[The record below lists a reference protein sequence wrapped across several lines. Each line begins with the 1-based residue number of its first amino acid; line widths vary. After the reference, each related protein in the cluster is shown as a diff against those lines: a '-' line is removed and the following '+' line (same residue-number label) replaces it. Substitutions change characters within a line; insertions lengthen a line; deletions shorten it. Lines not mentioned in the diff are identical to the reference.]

1 MLNAIGNEVRARI
14 LRILHTEGPLSFTEI
29 MARLRMDPKRDAGKF
44 GYHLKLLVNAQLVGI
59 DPSTEKYSLTDLGR
73 AASDLLLS
81 LEELSRK
88 KTGEMLVRTSKLAIE
103 PFDKRRI
110 AEALMREANVPKR
123 LAESIAREAEERLSS
138 LQVKYLTAALIRE
151 FVNMILIE
159 KGLEEYRHVLTR
171 LGLPV
176 FDVSQLIKSISRRQ
190 PATASSVFT
199 SAGKHVLAE
208 YALLKALPRPLADAH
223 LSGACH
229 ICNLSS
235 WALRPANVFHDLRA
249 VLQYGLPGAQ
259 FLAPARSLKDALLL
273 AKRLLMRGL
282 HETSVSQ
289 TLSMFNIFLA
299 PLASQRTQD
308 PDLLLDSFLDD
319 ICHLNGLADFPSLI
333 GIELSL
339 EVPSYLAHL
348 EASIP
353 SKGGNYLNYQD
364 EALKLADMVL
374 SLLLKKTKQQGPLVL
389 PQLVLRLPSSPI
401 QEKALGLVAKAVELS
416 LEGQQVLFT
425 FDAHACFSPDFSFL
439 AMERPE
445 AWELYCLRTG
455 VLENVLVNLPRIA
468 LKSKGDDSL
477 FMEGVNEVL
486 TLVIDAFQVKRSLIE
501 DRLKSDMLLPLLGD
515 EYGGESYFRLDYS
528 VTMVS
533 LLGLAEAAF
542 FHTGEHTADSSSSLN
557 FALKVVKAIRSF
569 LDEFSLDMR
578 VTVSEISLE
587 QAAPRLA
594 RLDSGMGLLPSRLSN
609 YGKDFFYTELQ
620 STPYYKLAP
629 LKRRIEVESAVHNL
643 VQSGAALIV
652 KLPEPP
658 PSINELTSFVNGLR
672 GSGVKSLILL
682 RDLTFCEICRWR
694 SGGLSS
700 KCRSCGHSGSK
711 LIGWSLIHNRFKPS
725 IFWTKDDK
733 LLLLHEAKPS
743 PQEFREVAGSLL

>member
-1 MLNAIGNEVRARI
+1 MLNAIGNEVRAHI

-29 MARLRMDPKRDAGKF
+29 MAKLRMDPKRDAGKF

-59 DPSTEKYSLTDLGR
+59 DPATEKYSLTDLGR

-151 FVNMILIE
+151 FVNMILVE
-159 KGLEEYRHVLTR
+159 RGLEEYRHVLTR

-176 FDVSQLIKSISRRQ
+176 FDVSQLIKSISRKQ

-229 ICNLSS
+229 ICNLPS

-249 VLQYGLPGAQ
+249 ILQHGLPGAR
-259 FLAPARSLKDALLL
+259 FLAPAKSLKDALLL
-273 AKRLLMRGL
+273 TKRLLTHAL
-282 HETSVSQ
+282 HEVSVSQ
-289 TLSMFNIFLA
+289 ILPLFNVFLA
-299 PLASQRTQD
+299 PFTSQR
-308 PDLLLDSFLDD
+308 PHDLEHLLDLFLDD
-319 ICHLNGLADFPSLI
+319 VCHLNGLADFPSLI

-339 EVPSYLAHL
+339 EIPPYLASL
-348 EASIP
+348 EVPLP
-353 SKGGNYLNYQD
+353 SKGSYSDYQS
-364 EALKLADMVL
+364 EALKLADKIL
-374 SLLLKKTKQQGPLVL
+374 SLLLKKAEQQGPLAL
-389 PQLVLRLPSSPI
+389 PQLVLRLPSSI
-401 QEKALGLVAKAVELS
+401 QGDALDLIDKAVKLS

-425 FDAHACFSPDFSFL
+425 FDAYAHFSPDFSFL

-445 AWELYCLRTG
+445 TWELYCLRTG
-455 VLENVLVNLPRIA
+455 VLENVLINLPRIA
-468 LKSKGDDSL
+468 LKSRGDDSL

-486 TLVIDAFQVKRSLIE
+486 TLVVDAFQVKRSLME
-501 DRLKSDMLLPLLGD
+501 DRLKSDMLLPLLGG
-515 EYGGESYFRLDYS
+515 EYGGEPYFRLDYS

-533 LLGLAEAAF
+533 PLGLAEAAF
-542 FHTGEHTADSSSSLN
+542 FHTGEHIADASSSLS

-578 VTVSEISLE
+578 VTISEVSLE

-594 RLDSGMGLLPSRLSN
+594 KLDSGMGLLPSRFSD
-609 YGKDFFYTELQ
+609 YGGELFYTELQ
-620 STPYYKLAP
+620 STPYYKLTP
-629 LKRRIEVESAVHNL
+629 LKRRIEVESAVHSL
-643 VQSGAALIV
+643 VQSGVALPV
-652 KLPEPP
+652 KLLEPP
-658 PSINELTSFVNGLR
+658 PPIDELVSFIEGLHA
-672 GSGVKSLILL
+672 SGVKSLILL
-682 RDLTFCEICRWR
+682 RDLTFCKICGWR

-700 KCRSCGHSGSK
+700 KCRKCGHSGSK
-711 LIGWSLIHNRFKPS
+711 LIGWSFIHDKFKPS

-733 LLLLHEAKPS
+733 LLLLHEAKHS
-743 PQEFREVAGSLL
+743 SQEFKEIAR